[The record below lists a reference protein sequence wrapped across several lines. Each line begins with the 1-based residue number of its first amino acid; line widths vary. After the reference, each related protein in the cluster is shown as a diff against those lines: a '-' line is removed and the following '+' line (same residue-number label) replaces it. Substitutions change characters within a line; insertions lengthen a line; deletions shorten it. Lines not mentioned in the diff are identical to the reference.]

1 MWVEAR
7 KCSSK
12 HQQTLQQSSDAFP
25 GAQASTAKR
34 QKSKGLL
41 LRRGTA
47 DGAPAASDGGL
58 EDSEASGAA
67 GQRPVCINLLD
78 DSDDDDGTFS
88 PQRVSLVLA
97 G

>member
-1 MWVEAR
+1 M
-7 KCSSK
+7 SPTK
-12 HQQTLQQSSDAFP
+12 HQQRLQLKTDTFP

-34 QKSKGLL
+34 QKSKSLL
-41 LRRGTA
+41 LKRGAA
-47 DGAPAASDGGL
+47 DGAPCASDGGL

-78 DSDDDDGTFS
+78 DSDDDDGTSS